1 MLWYSNL
8 AIGTRLSLSSA
19 ALSAAVVILIA
30 ALAAASMPRDSLVE
44 HSGNIIVGQ
53 LANGA
58 AEYILDN
65 DNLALQAI
73 LNDLSRQGIIA
84 YASVE
89 DATHSILAESNAA
102 STSTKGAQE
111 FSSTIQIHDTI
122 VGYARIKLAGTTAP
136 ALAPSMILL
145 LGLLIFGA
153 TFAMIQLYLKRF
165 FQTLQCVANRL
176 APNVDTH
183 QHGTFAEL
191 DRICQTMEQ
200 LASNMPRS
208 PASKR
213 AILALRLPGVATASI
228 EPERLADFLKSLRRL
243 AQLQQGEMQA
253 RADGCL
259 LLFTTGS
266 DTAFR
271 ALQTARSLQALVAE
285 DIDYAMAISRE
296 ERTNDPDMPMNYV
309 FVWQQLCD
317 TTYQSASRV
326 KTLLLCR
333 SALSDQA
340 VHDQVSVAQDDSDHY
355 RVTGYRNSTEISE
368 RDGDLPVEAT
378 KTTAESLATSTSA
391 SMAS

>member
-8 AIGTRLSLSSA
+8 TIGNRLSLSSA
-19 ALSAAVVILIA
+19 ALSAAVVILIT
-30 ALAAASMPRDSLVE
+30 ALAAALMPRDSLVE

-58 AEYILDN
+58 AEYILGN

-102 STSTKGAQE
+102 STSSKSAQE
-111 FSSTIQIHDTI
+111 FSSAIQIHDTI

-136 ALAPSMILL
+136 VLPPSVILL
-145 LGLLIFGA
+145 LGVLIFGA

-165 FQTLQCVANRL
+165 FQTLQCVAKRL
-176 APNVDTH
+176 APSIDTH

-228 EPERLADFLKSLRRL
+228 ESGCLADLLQSLRRL
-243 AQLQQGEMQA
+243 EQHQQCEIQA
-253 RADGCL
+253 RADGWL

-271 ALQTARSLQALVAE
+271 ALQTARILQALLVD

-296 ERTNDPDMPMNYV
+296 ERANDPDMPMDYV
-309 FVWQQLCD
+309 FGWQQLCD
-317 TTYQSASRV
+317 TTYQSASRG

-355 RVTGYRNSTEISE
+355 RVTAYRNTTEINE
-368 RDGDLPVEAT
+368 RDGELPLAAT
-378 KTTAESLATSTSA
+378 KTTAESLATSSSA